1 MRRLSVGLDWQG
13 DLDRATVFEQVQA
26 ADRGGVH
33 SVWVAEAW
41 GRDAFTMLTQLAE
54 RTSAIQLATGIVNVF
69 SRSPGA
75 LAQHFATLDEL
86 SGGRAI
92 IGLGA
97 SGPQVIEHFHG
108 VPFERPL
115 ARIRE
120 SIAIINTLMS
130 GEPLVHRG
138 EVFRLER
145 GFTLRFP
152 PVRPHIPVFIASM
165 GARSV
170 RQTAEIADGWLPI
183 WTPLPH
189 LAEAVGRFR
198 QAAAGAGRDPAA
210 LLVRSAGTTV
220 VTTDPARAL
229 KAARRALSFY
239 VGRMGTFYRE
249 HLERLGYGEVTA
261 AILRGYGEGGSGG
274 ALAATPEDLSQAMGL
289 VTDSVDAARARMD
302 AEAAAG
308 IDIHQVRVEGYPPA
322 EMARIYAAL
331 ASTASS

>member
-1 MRRLSVGLDWQG
+1 MRRLSVGVDWQG
-13 DLDRATVFEQVQA
+13 DLDREALFAQLQA

-41 GRDAFTMLTQLAE
+41 GRDAFSMLTQLAE
-54 RTSAIQLATGIVNVF
+54 RTTRIQLATAIVNVF

-108 VPFERPL
+108 VPFEKPL

-120 SIAIINTLMS
+120 TVEVINTLMS
-130 GEPLVHRG
+130 GEPLMHRG

-145 GFTLRFP
+145 GFTLRFK

-183 WTPLPH
+183 WTPLPD
-189 LAEAVGRFR
+189 LADEVAKFR
-198 QAAAGAGRDPAA
+198 QAAASAGRDPAA
-210 LLVRSAGTTV
+210 LMVRSAGTTV
-220 VTTDPARAL
+220 VTTDPSRAL
-229 KAARRALSFY
+229 KAARRTLSFY

-249 HLERLGYGEVTA
+249 HLERLGHGDVAA
-261 AILRGYGEGGSGG
+261 AILRGYAEGGSGG

-289 VTDSVDAARARMD
+289 VTDSIDEARARMD

-308 IDIHQVRVEGYPPA
+308 IDIHHVRVEGYPPA
-322 EMARIYAAL
+322 EMERMYAAL
-331 ASTASS
+331 TTG